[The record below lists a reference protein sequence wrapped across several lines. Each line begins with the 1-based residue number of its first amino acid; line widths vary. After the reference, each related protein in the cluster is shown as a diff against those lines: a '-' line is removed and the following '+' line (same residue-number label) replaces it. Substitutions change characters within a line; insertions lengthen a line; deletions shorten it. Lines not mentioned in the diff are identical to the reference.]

1 MYSFILLR
9 HTFHLLVQL
18 LYTIFHLFFMKNV
31 FFVCA
36 KCACFCAKCAKYFC
50 LCAMPLCFFV
60 FAYLGASRCVTPL
73 QEPAAPGLCHH
84 LGGYFI
90 GLVPLLLFFLFLR
103 NAPSIF
109 CICDCCFCFR
119 AMSAIFLCSCA
130 NCAKYFLFAHKS
142 LKKIL

>member
-1 MYSFILLR
+1 MDPTYY
-9 HTFHLLVQL
+9 HVQL
-18 LYTIFHLFFMKNV
+18 HPTPSYISSHNTASLYNISSIFYEKC

-84 LGGYFI
+84 LEGFFHRPSA
-90 GLVPLLLFFLFLR
+90 VVVFFLF
-103 NAPSIF
+103 
-109 CICDCCFCFR
+109 
-119 AMSAIFLCSCA
+119 CA
-130 NCAKYFLFAHKS
+130 LMCLNVFAHLGATRCVYS
-142 LKKIL
+142 PQEPIALGGVTT